1 MSQRN
6 TQADSFTTNIKD
18 EIYCTL
24 TEMIKTKNVTWNCHL
39 DESSK
44 GRYDMILDI
53 YLLIYLGLVIKFY
66 YHVIYAD
73 YGPLKGSTE
82 SMFDLGMYKFKYV
95 NTGKITTKELFI
107 STYAEEIQILE
118 QVHTSKKL

>member
-73 YGPLKGSTE
+73 YGT
-82 SMFDLGMYKFKYV
+82 
-95 NTGKITTKELFI
+95 
-107 STYAEEIQILE
+107 
-118 QVHTSKKL
+118 